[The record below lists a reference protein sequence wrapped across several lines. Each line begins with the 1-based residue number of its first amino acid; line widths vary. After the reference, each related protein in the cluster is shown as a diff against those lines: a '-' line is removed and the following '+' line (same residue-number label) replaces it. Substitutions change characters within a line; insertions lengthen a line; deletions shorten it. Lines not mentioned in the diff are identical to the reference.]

1 MNAFSKPNQP
11 NTNDLPKFVARKYIF
26 LGFLV
31 NVLTTLTILLF
42 SLPSTGRLTQVL
54 PRASE
59 WGNFTFAEWFP
70 IVQAL
75 LGFFLLTVILV
86 PIIEELIFRSG
97 LQNLLKRIFG
107 LTGILLSVL
116 IFAWLHGG
124 WSAVYVLPG
133 ALLMAYAYERHKL
146 NASVPAHV
154 GFNLT
159 GFVIGLLSSL

>member
-1 MNAFSKPNQP
+1 MNAFSKSNQP
-11 NTNDLPKFVARKYIF
+11 NSNDLLQNIARKYIF

-31 NVLTTLTILLF
+31 NILTTITIILF

-54 PRASE
+54 PRANE

-75 LGFFLLTVILV
+75 IGFFLLTVILV

-107 LTGILLSVL
+107 FVGIVLSVV
-116 IFAWLHGG
+116 IFSWLHGG
-124 WSAVYVLPG
+124 WSAVYVVPG
-133 ALLMAYAYERHKL
+133 AILMAYAYEKHKL
-146 NASVPAHV
+146 NGSIPAHV

-159 GFVIGLLSSL
+159 GFTIGLLSSL